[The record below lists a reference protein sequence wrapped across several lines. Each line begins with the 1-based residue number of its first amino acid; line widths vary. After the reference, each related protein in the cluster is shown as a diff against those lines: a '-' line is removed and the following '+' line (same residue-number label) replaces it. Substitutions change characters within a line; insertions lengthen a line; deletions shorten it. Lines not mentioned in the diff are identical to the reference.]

1 MVGTGEGNDEV
12 VVSLSHRAD
21 DLGFS
26 RSPLPVLLVSLG
38 NSSSI
43 SKFRV
48 DDVAPR
54 ILEAFTELPA
64 RATNKTKSGNAIEVQ
79 DFMFRAVV
87 TDILYYGNLFELQHC
102 FLQFLSVT

>member
-1 MVGTGEGNDEV
+1 
-12 VVSLSHRAD
+12 LSHRAD

-26 RSPLPVLLVSLG
+26 RSPLPVLLVSLA
-38 NSSSI
+38 NSSST

-64 RATNKTKSGNAIEVQ
+64 MATNKTTMSGNAIEVQ
-79 DFMFRAVV
+79 DFIFRAVV
-87 TDILYYGNLFELQHC
+87 TDTLLWEF
-102 FLQFLSVT
+102 V